1 MMDATSMPEDQMRLF
16 LCLFLQIFVGLF
28 MNTFVTGG
36 PTMRYLF
43 NMLCGV
49 FLTTYMFR
57 ETSHFIFLEA
67 LGAYLVMN
75 FFPREKQQYY
85 TVGFVI
91 ACLSSMHARQMYLD
105 YGGYKMDVTSYTM
118 ILTTKLWG
126 LSWAY
131 HDGGKDTKELT
142 PEQVNKRV
150 VKMPSVLEYFS
161 FVYFS
166 LGCMCAPFHEYSD
179 FKNWIE
185 FESHYKNLP
194 RGLGGSF

>member
-75 FFPREKQQYY
+75 FFPREKQ
-85 TVGFVI
+85 
-91 ACLSSMHARQMYLD
+91 
-105 YGGYKMDVTSYTM
+105 
-118 ILTTKLWG
+118 
-126 LSWAY
+126 
-131 HDGGKDTKELT
+131 
-142 PEQVNKRV
+142 
-150 VKMPSVLEYFS
+150 
-161 FVYFS
+161 
-166 LGCMCAPFHEYSD
+166 
-179 FKNWIE
+179 
-185 FESHYKNLP
+185 
-194 RGLGGSF
+194 